1 MPRLIRQLLLTWAE
15 RRRARRR
22 QANLRA
28 GNRGRAS
35 AQPVLALVGR
45 PRPGQGQGRTAG
57 VPAGRTWRWLVA
69 GALLT
74 AAGGALI
81 VGHARHLAAAA
92 SVFEAAAAPAD
103 QVRAATAYR
112 AALPGAAFTVPAQPG
127 ATTSLHA
134 AGALLVVAG
143 MQAAPAVRVDLC
155 GQLRNPARAAGD
167 ARLLPLRLGYRFED
181 VQRWVARNQL
191 AANPVA
197 LRNVLLVA
205 DSGAGADAM
214 PEVDIE
220 GAARADFADSLS
232 EPLRLTWRSRQGTAR
247 WISDASL
254 GQVEQGATG
263 QVALRQQGWLLWGAT
278 SALRI
283 ERRANVL
290 CPQAGELVVQLY
302 RRAMPAAAATAA
314 APATAATAAG
324 ATAATAADAAGPA
337 LPLNALVT
345 AFPARGAAVRGYLAP
360 GRYLVPAAAAPALED
375 QALFALLQAR
385 GLLRLTAAGVIE
397 LAPRDLP
404 QWLAADRR
412 DRVTALDGWRHVAA
426 GADTDKLFKRLYYQA
441 DGAYVRQ
448 QVDIFN
454 GERRLLAWRVQAT
467 EPPAGTWSATVAGT
481 ANTAAYDSAG
491 DAAVP
496 VALTAQM
503 PVAAARLFASLPQGW
518 QPWTRVARWP
528 QAGVGAAGN
537 AQPDVRLT
545 LTLPHAA
552 SGGEVVRLLV
562 AGRLAG
568 DTGAGAAGGAGAAS
582 VIGATSRV
590 GGVTGATL
598 RMAGMTGATSTAAGV
613 TGATL
618 RVAGACTGRACTG
631 RDDVQDITLTLL
643 PGARAVAFTVR
654 PLAFGAPD
662 DQQYRHLRSVAGQ
675 LVWQPLAGTSGQ
687 ANATRAAPSPS
698 PVRLADRH
706 GALLWQDGAPTGA
719 AIDAGLAPLLG
730 LGPEHAS
737 SIAGMLARLPS
748 AGAPVAA
755 TLTLDLPL
763 QALSQRVLEC
773 VGMRHGRWDGAA
785 CTGGQAAPDGRHAG
799 MVIVDTETGDVL
811 AAAGAG
817 AGAINTANWSE
828 VRDYDRTNPAR
839 SPLRL
844 PAWQHDGGAHQSPG
858 STFKVISALG
868 LELAARSD
876 PQLDALLNGM
886 PLPVIN
892 RLAQQRGFGFQTGAA
907 TYPLDPRLARIT
919 NYREQG
925 LDRRAQEGRLGL
937 AQALTYSLNTWFA
950 WTGEL
955 SDRTLFGRAD
965 GGAPG
970 VQALDADALDAVRPI
985 VAAAHHLGFEQA
997 IRLDGGL
1004 LPPDFNWRAWDALQA
1019 TPAHID
1025 TIHTRHELRQMAIG
1039 LRMQVTPLHMA
1050 LASAAVGQGRVVAP
1064 RLLLALDGTDSTV
1077 PAMAPAGV
1085 RLDRIK
1091 AGMKGVVD
1099 VGTGAGAFGGAVL
1112 ARVRAGLYG
1121 KTGTAPTGDDTATVW
1136 FTGWLEPGSLPGQRH
1151 RLALAA
1157 FVSHS
1162 DSTGGG
1168 HAAPVVAAVLSALAS
1183 QNPEQRAK

>member
-1 MPRLIRQLLLTWAE
+1 MPRLIRHLLQTWAAN
-15 RRRARRR
+15 RRARRR

-28 GNRGRAS
+28 GDRARV
-35 AQPVLALVGR
+35 PPGLALVR
-45 PRPGQGQGRTAG
+45 RIRKPGDDAG
-57 VPAGRTWRWLVA
+57 ARPAGRAWWLLV
-69 GALLT
+69 GAVLT

-81 VGHARHLAAAA
+81 AGHARHLGATVATAPAA
-92 SVFEAAAAPAD
+92 SD
-103 QVRAATAYR
+103 HQVRAATAYR
-112 AALPGAAFTVPAQPG
+112 AVLPGAAFIVPAQAG
-127 ATTSLHA
+127 ATTSLHPH
-134 AGALLVVAG
+134 GALLVVAG
-143 MQAAPAVRVDLC
+143 MQPAPAVRVDLC
-155 GQLRNPARAAGD
+155 SQLRNPARAAND
-167 ARLLPLRLGYRFED
+167 PRLLPLRLGYRFED
-181 VQRWVARNQL
+181 VQRWVAHNQQ
-191 AANPVA
+191 AANPVS

-205 DSGAGADAM
+205 DSGAGAEAM
-214 PEVDIE
+214 PAVQIE
-220 GAARADFADSLS
+220 GAARADFADPLS
-232 EPLRLTWRSRQGTAR
+232 EPLRLTWHSRQGDAR
-247 WISDASL
+247 WIGDASL
-254 GQVEQGATG
+254 GQVAQGADG
-263 QVALRQQGWLLWGAT
+263 QVALRQQGWLLWGAA

-302 RRAMPAAAATAA
+302 RRATP
-314 APATAATAAG
+314 AG
-324 ATAATAADAAGPA
+324 ADAGNGARE
-337 LPLNALVT
+337 ALVT

-360 GRYLVPAAAAPALED
+360 GRYLVPADAAPALED
-375 QALFALLQAR
+375 QALFNALQAR
-385 GLLRLTAAGVIE
+385 GLLRLSAAGVIE

-412 DRVTALDGWRHVAA
+412 DRVLELDNWRHIMP

-448 QVDIFN
+448 QVAIFN
-454 GERRLLAWRVQAT
+454 GERRLLAWRS
-467 EPPAGTWSATVAGT
+467 PAAAALAGAWRATVA
-481 ANTAAYDSAG
+481 
-491 DAAVP
+491 DAAVDGTGKNDGSGTGP
-496 VALTAQM
+496 IAVATTGQM

-528 QAGVGAAGN
+528 QTGN
-537 AQPDVRLT
+537 AALPPVRLAFA
-545 LTLPHAA
+545 LPHAA
-552 SGGEVVRLLV
+552 SGGEVLRLLV
-562 AGRLAG
+562 AGRVERG
-568 DTGAGAAGGAGAAS
+568 SSMGEGAAMRIAS
-582 VIGATSRV
+582 
-590 GGVTGATL
+590 
-598 RMAGMTGATSTAAGV
+598 
-613 TGATL
+613 
-618 RVAGACTGRACTG
+618 ACTGRACTDA
-631 RDDVQDITLTLL
+631 DDVQDITLTVL
-643 PGARAVAFTVR
+643 PGVREVAFTVR
-654 PLAFGAPD
+654 PLAFSAPD
-662 DQQYRHLRSVAGQ
+662 DQQYRHLRLAAGQ
-675 LVWQPLAGTSGQ
+675 LIWQPLAGAPGQ
-687 ANATRAAPSPS
+687 GGTVRAAPS
-698 PVRLADRH
+698 PVRLADRN
-706 GALLWQDGAPTGA
+706 GVLLWDDGAPTGA
-719 AIDAGLAPLLG
+719 AVEAGLAPLLG

-737 SIAGMLARLPS
+737 SIAGMLARLP
-748 AGAPVAA
+748 ATGAPVAA

-763 QALSQRVLEC
+763 QALSQRILEC
-773 VGMRHGRWDGAA
+773 VGMRHGRWDGKVCA
-785 CTGGQAAPDGRHAG
+785 GGEAAPAGRHAG

-817 AGAINTANWSE
+817 AGDVSAANWTE

-844 PAWQHDGGAHQSPG
+844 PALQHDGGAHQSPG

-868 LELAARSD
+868 LEMAAKAD
-876 PQLDALLNGM
+876 PQLDALLGGM
-886 PLPVIN
+886 PLPAIN

-907 TYPLDPRLARIT
+907 TYPLEPRLARIT

-985 VAAAHHLGFEQA
+985 VAAAHRLGFEQA

-1004 LPPDFNWRAWDALQA
+1004 LPPDFNWRTWDALQA

-1064 RLLLALDGTDSTV
+1064 RLLLALDGKESTV
-1077 PAMAPAGV
+1077 PSTAPTGV

-1099 VGTGAGAFGGAVL
+1099 VGTGAGAFGGAAL
-1112 ARVRAGLYG
+1112 ATVRAGLYG

-1162 DSTGGG
+1162 PDTGGA
-1168 HAAPVVAAVLSALAS
+1168 HAAPVVAAVLSTLAN
-1183 QNPEQRAK
+1183 QNREQRGK